1 MTGTRAGWVRVVA
14 MGFALAMTMLLFAA
28 REASAAKYAVAQC
41 GWHLGA
47 DASWADTTGGAK
59 FRPDAWCATPAGS
72 DPFDG
77 AHMKSF
83 TRGGGTVSGTRFAR
97 WRWQA
102 PPEGKI
108 TRVTGTWWHAL
119 HDGMEHRIGAGTW
132 SGGFNPFGIAR
143 STDTALRGFSA
154 GFSSGVP
161 AIESRLLCAR
171 AAHKWCSLSPGSWS
185 GVRAVTLTV
194 EDGSTPGAGIGGDLR
209 KGGWLRGRKSA
220 AIWGADT
227 VSGIRYG
234 ETFVDGARVA
244 LTEYG
249 CAIASIG
256 GEWRGAR
263 MTPCSLGVSGSQ
275 SVDTDDF
282 SDGPHTLYHCV
293 VDFAG
298 NRGCGTHYKIKVDNN
313 PPAAPRNL
321 TLAGGDDWRR
331 VNDFDFSWS
340 NPGQGKASPIDA
352 ARWRITGGGDYD
364 SGEKTTGGRDIE
376 SLRNRAVPRPGVYR
390 IRVWLRDEAGNS
402 RSSSN
407 ARATMRLDY
416 VAPGVAFGQAGT
428 KASADLPD
436 EVAAEVFD
444 EHSGPARGEIR
455 LRRLGTD
462 RWRLLP
468 TELEK
473 GEKAGT
479 ARLVARVPD
488 ELAPGTYHFR
498 AEAVD
503 GAGNETASTRRADG
517 TQMALR
523 KLPAARPAPSAR
535 GAQAAVPATATARAR
550 ARAKTRIFARL
561 LRGRRRGGATTVGFG
576 AGATLRGRLLSAAG
590 AGLAGRRVR
599 VVSRFSRGSFRRRQV
614 ATVRTGKRGGFR
626 LALRPGPSRRVTVRF
641 RGGPRL
647 APSRRA
653 GMVLRVRGGISFGGK
668 PRALRTGEVVRLWGR
683 VRSRGAP
690 LPRRGKLVAIQYYE
704 SGARRWRPV
713 LFVRSDHGGR
723 FRARY
728 RFRYVSGRARIRLRA
743 VSLAEERWPYAP
755 GASKPLTVRVR
766 G

>member
-1 MTGTRAGWVRVVA
+1 MTGTTRAGWVRVVA
-14 MGFALAMTMLLFAA
+14 MGFALAVTMLLFAA
-28 REASAAKYAVAQC
+28 REAGAAKYTVAQC

-97 WRWQA
+97 WRWEA
-102 PPEGKI
+102 PPSGKI
-108 TRVTGTWWHAL
+108 TRVSGTWWHAL

-132 SGGFNPFGIAR
+132 SGGFNPFATAR
-143 STDTALRGFSA
+143 GTDTTPRNFVA

-171 AAHKWCSLSPGSWS
+171 GSNKWCSLSPGSWS

-194 EDGSTPGAGIGGDLR
+194 EDSTRPGPGIGGDLR

-220 AIWGADT
+220 TIWGADT

-249 CAIASIG
+249 CAIVSIG

-298 NRGCGTHYKIKVDNN
+298 NRGCGTHYTVRVDNN
-313 PPAAPRNL
+313 PPAAPRSLEL
-321 TLAGGDDWRR
+321 TGGDEWRR
-331 VNDFDFSWS
+331 VNDFDLSWS

-352 ARWRITGGGDYD
+352 ARWRITGTDDYD

-376 SLRNRAVPRPGVYR
+376 DLRNRTVPRPGVYK

-407 ARATMRLDY
+407 AQATMRLDY
-416 VAPGVAFGQAGT
+416 VAPGVAFDQAGT
-428 KASADLPD
+428 QASAKLPGT
-436 EVAAEVFD
+436 VAAEVFD
-444 EHSGPARGEIR
+444 EHSGPARGGIR
-455 LRRLGTD
+455 FRRLGTD
-462 RWRLLP
+462 RWRALP
-468 TELEK
+468 TELK
-473 GEKAGT
+473 GGEKAGA
-479 ARLVARVPD
+479 ARLVARLPD
-488 ELAPGTYHFR
+488 ELAPGTYLFR
-498 AEAVD
+498 AEAID
-503 GAGNETASTRRADG
+503 GAGNEATSTRRADG

-523 KLPAARPAPSAR
+523 KLPDARPASSTSRPAIAAAPAKAR
-535 GAQAAVPATATARAR
+535 S
-550 ARAKTRIFARL
+550 RAKTRLFARL
-561 LRGRRRGGATTVGFG
+561 LRGRRRGGSVTVPFG
-576 AGATLRGRLLSAAG
+576 AAAALRGRLLSADG
-590 AGLAGRRVR
+590 AGLAGRRLR

-614 ATVRTGKRGGFR
+614 ETVRTGKRGGFR
-626 LALRPGPSRRVTVRF
+626 LALRRGPSRRVTVRF
-641 RGGPRL
+641 RGAPGL

-653 GMVLRVRGGISFGGK
+653 GMALRVSGGISLRAK
-668 PRALRTGEVVRLWGR
+668 PLALRTGEAVRLWGR

-704 SGARRWRPV
+704 SDARRWRPV
-713 LFVRSDHGGR
+713 LFARSDHGGR

-743 VSLAEERWPYAP
+743 VVLAEERWPYAP
-755 GASKPLTVRVR
+755 GASKPLTVRVS